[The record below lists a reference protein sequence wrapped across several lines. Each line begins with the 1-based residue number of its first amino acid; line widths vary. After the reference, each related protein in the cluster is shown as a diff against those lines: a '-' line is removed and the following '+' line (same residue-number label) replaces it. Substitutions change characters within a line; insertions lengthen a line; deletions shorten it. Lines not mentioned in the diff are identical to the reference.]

1 MSAASCVFRGVEN
14 LLEITVYLLGSECG
28 AAIVSRCAAAGDQP
42 LAIHVVSCVILE
54 RQKHRKKRRN
64 RRGGEGGGGGKG
76 ETGGIRAAANGR
88 PDISGRC
95 KRDGKGTGLQEK
107 GEKRREKRL
116 ELSPAAALLQ
126 EIRETR
132 QADKHFEQRGSFF

>member
-54 RQKHRKKRRN
+54 RQKNRKKRRN
-64 RRGGEGGGGGKG
+64 RRGGGKE

-132 QADKHFEQRGSFF
+132 QADKHVEQRGSFF